1 MPGLTTGHV
10 QFIDRNSTARLW
22 VARLIGR
29 FNKEKARQ
37 FYARRVFVKIGTKE
51 MAVYP

>member
-1 MPGLTTGHV
+1 MADVLYSHFRIV
-10 QFIDRNSTARLW
+10 DRNSKARLW
-22 VARLIGR
+22 FARLLAH

>member
-1 MPGLTTGHV
+1 MAGLTTGHV

-22 VARLIGR
+22 FARLLAH